1 MKIEVKEKGSKEYY
15 DELLY
20 IVSNNV
26 LQKNPHKKIKRIT
39 THAIQLGIISLL
51 ILIPFTVLYILSPT
65 AMYLI
70 VIILFTICVILSVVY
85 YILIT
90 KKIELIANTNQ
101 NSIFE
106 INKEGITIKVAKQ
119 QHHLD
124 YKEIDNIIINKYT
137 ICFMSTT
144 NQSLYTRIEYK
155 DEVIGA
161 LTKYKQDKLIVD
173 NTNLYK

>member
-1 MKIEVKEKGSKEYY
+1 
-15 DELLY
+15 
-20 IVSNNV
+20 
-26 LQKNPHKKIKRIT
+26 
-39 THAIQLGIISLL
+39 
-51 ILIPFTVLYILSPT
+51 
-65 AMYLI
+65 MYLI